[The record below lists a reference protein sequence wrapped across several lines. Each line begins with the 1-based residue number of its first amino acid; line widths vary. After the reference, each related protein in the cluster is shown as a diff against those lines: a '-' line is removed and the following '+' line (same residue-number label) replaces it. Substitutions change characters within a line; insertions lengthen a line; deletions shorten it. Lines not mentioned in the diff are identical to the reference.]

1 VIDFSLV
8 RTLLGTTADLYARFH
23 DKRQAARSAL
33 RLLHT
38 EVVHNLAVLECLQ
51 LGGED
56 GPPVS
61 DAGYLIA
68 SRALRTE
75 AHVAVLLSDGIED
88 DLDRIQAEAEVQ
100 RERLESL
107 RALRVT
113 VEVEGIDHERPA
125 TEQDPDIAAIVRRLR
140 DEKTVGLLEAAS
152 VVASRVQAL
161 QSLSE
166 LPAGTEHVRRK
177 IRTAMRLRT
186 IRAYEDAIFEELERQ
201 KVIPRARGE

>member
-1 VIDFSLV
+1 MIDFTLV
-8 RTLLGTTADLYARFH
+8 RTLLGTTADLYSRFK
-23 DKRQAARSAL
+23 DRQHATRSAL

-56 GPPVS
+56 GPAVN
-61 DAGYLIA
+61 DAGYLLA
-68 SRALRTE
+68 ARALRTE
-75 AHVAVLLSDGIED
+75 AHVAALLADGIDD
-88 DLDRIQAEAEVQ
+88 DLDRIQAEADVQ

-107 RALRVT
+107 RALHVT
-113 VEVEGIDHERPA
+113 VKIDGIDHELPA

-140 DEKTVGLLEAAS
+140 DERTVGLVEAAS

-166 LPAGTEHVRRK
+166 LPKGSAHVRRR

-186 IRAYEDAIFEELERQ
+186 IRAYENAILEELERQ
-201 KVIPRARGE
+201 RVIPHAHDG